1 MLKVVEINDKLIMIF
16 DDGKIFITDKKLSN
30 LSDNIDEKSFVD
42 CSSIL
47 TIDGQSA
54 DYIH

>member
-30 LSDNIDEKSFVD
+30 LSDNIDEKSFID